1 MSTKKLKNLT
11 LRDIRAFLILV
22 GCVKDRTRGGHE
34 AWRKPGLA
42 RPIIIQTH
50 KNPVPEHVVRSII
63 KDLGISREEF
73 LETIQAN

>member
-11 LRDIRAFLILV
+11 LRDIRAFLILK

-34 AWRKPGLA
+34 VWKKPGLA

-50 KNPVPEHVVRSII
+50 EDPVPEHVVRSII
-63 KDLGISREEF
+63 KDLRMSREEF
-73 LETIQAN
+73 LEKIQAN

>member
-42 RPIIIQTH
+42 RPIVIQTH
-50 KNPVPEHVVRSII
+50 ENPVPEHVVRSII
-63 KDLGISREEF
+63 KDFDMSREEF
-73 LETIQAN
+73 LEKIQAN

>member
-11 LRDIRAFLILV
+11 LRDIRSFLIRF

-50 KNPVPEHVVRSII
+50 EDPVPEHVVRSII
-63 KDLGISREEF
+63 KTLGISRDDF
-73 LETIQAN
+73 LSAMQVN